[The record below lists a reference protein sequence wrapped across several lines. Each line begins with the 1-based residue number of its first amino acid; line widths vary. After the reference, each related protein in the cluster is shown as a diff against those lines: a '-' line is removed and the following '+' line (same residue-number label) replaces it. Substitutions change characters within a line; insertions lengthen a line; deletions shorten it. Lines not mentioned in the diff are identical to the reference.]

1 MFFIHL
7 GWAAGPWG
15 TQKQVA
21 EFRFPETLRPFIA
34 PRTEA
39 AELQNNSAKR
49 SSGSIQQ
56 KATLAMHGES
66 TLGPH
71 KLVAFVAT
79 RDSGRAKAFYRD
91 TLGLRLVSQ
100 DEFALVF
107 DAAGTMLRIT
117 NVQEVTAAKYTVLGW
132 QVPDI
137 VRMVKNLQ
145 KAYITLER
153 YPGMQQDKL
162 GIWNS
167 PSGARVAWFKDP
179 DGNTLSITQ
188 F

>member
-1 MFFIHL
+1 MEIETPGL
-7 GWAAGPWG
+7 GSYCFSPLCRI
-15 TQKQVA
+15 QVD
-21 EFRFPETLRPFIA
+21 TIGM
-34 PRTEA
+34 
-39 AELQNNSAKR
+39 AKR
-49 SSGSIQQ
+49 SSGNIQTN
-56 KATLAMHGES
+56 ATLALQKES
-66 TLGPH
+66 LMGSQ

-91 TLGLRLVSQ
+91 TLGLHMVSE

-117 NVQEVTAAKYTVLGW
+117 SVQEVAAAKYTVLGW
-132 QVPDI
+132 QVSDI
-137 VRMVKNLQ
+137 VRTAKNLQ
-145 KAYITLER
+145 KALITLER
-153 YPGMQQDKL
+153 YAGMRQDEL

-179 DGNTLSITQ
+179 DGNTLGITQ